1 MTEVGDNNTIE
12 PVNEKESAKECGRE
26 EAKKE
31 ITLSKALEMADKIK
45 MFCLRNGIPDSHPK
59 VPRIRH
65 SRLNNKFYHQKPP
78 QSSIVSYFKHYGHF
92 FWSKLAQ
99 YFHICKHSDAC
110 TVGPTPR

>member
-1 MTEVGDNNTIE
+1 MKKNQRKNVK
-12 PVNEKESAKECGRE
+12 EKKQ
-26 EAKKE
+26 KKE

-45 MFCLRNGIPDSHPK
+45 MFCLRNGIPHSHPK

-92 FWSKLAQ
+92 FLEQ
-99 YFHICKHSDAC
+99 I
-110 TVGPTPR
+110 GPVFPYL